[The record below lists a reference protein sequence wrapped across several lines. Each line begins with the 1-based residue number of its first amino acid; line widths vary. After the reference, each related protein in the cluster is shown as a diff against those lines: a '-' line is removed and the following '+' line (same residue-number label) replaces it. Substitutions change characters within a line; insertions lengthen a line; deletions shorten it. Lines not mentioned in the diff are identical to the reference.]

1 MPEIPIK
8 RNSSAFAVENDWR
21 QFSYPAG
28 SRSRLGIEAPL
39 LSLILASDALTLPV
53 VALIRSGYAQ
63 RSYPAKLRAQ
73 GGIMLSVTRLFALF
87 LWAAAISAYA
97 QGSSDSSQSPQ
108 THPPGLPAAAV
119 SSRTSGA
126 YDFPD
131 RKQQF
136 RNFLYY
142 TFGPPGLI
150 STAIGAGID
159 QGKPAPPE
167 WSSGAQG
174 YGERYGWRFG
184 MNLTTKTVEYS
195 LGAAT
200 HEDVAYHRCDCHG
213 VFPRS
218 AHAFVSVLTART
230 PSGRT
235 IFSAPSLVAPYAGSF
250 TAVYAWYPNRY
261 EPADAFRI
269 GSMSFVFNAGGNL
282 IGEFIAPRH

>member
-1 MPEIPIK
+1 M
-8 RNSSAFAVENDWR
+8 V
-21 QFSYPAG
+21 
-28 SRSRLGIEAPL
+28 
-39 LSLILASDALTLPV
+39 
-53 VALIRSGYAQ
+53 
-63 RSYPAKLRAQ
+63 RA
-73 GGIMLSVTRLFALF
+73 TRLLALF
-87 LWAAAISAYA
+87 IWAAGTTAYA
-97 QGSSDSSQSPQ
+97 QAVSDLPQSPQ
-108 THPPGLPAAAV
+108 PDPPAPAVA
-119 SSRTSGA
+119 SSRTSDA
-126 YDFPD
+126 YNFPD

-167 WSSGAQG
+167 WDSGAQG

-184 MNLTTKTVEYS
+184 MNLTTNTVEYS

-213 VFPRS
+213 FFPRS
-218 AHAFVSVLTART
+218 AHAFVSLLTART

-269 GSMSFVFNAGGNL
+269 GNMSFVFKAGGNL
-282 IGEFIAPRH
+282 IGEFIAPRR